1 MKEYII
7 KPSTPVSSLNSEAAD
22 VRSILALDLGIGS
35 YGIALQ
41 KRHGEGEQRQYSFPL
56 VRSCTLPG
64 DWASLDE
71 VRTARR
77 MWRTRIAHKQRE
89 KWLRTLFAQ
98 SGLSDAVLYGR
109 QISASKVKQADGSH
123 RYVLEKVG
131 DYRLEREFPPKL
143 GESARDGAPSDE
155 AGARTVYCGA
165 ALRCLLLLGAD
176 AQNAVQ
182 GRPLMSWQVFK
193 ALHSAIQKRGY
204 DPRVPWQRVAAPVS
218 IDTNSK
224 PKKGRKIDA
233 DTAIEEGAEAPA
245 KSESELAEEKENQ
258 ASEARSMT
266 MKAIVEGLHKDSRY
280 HYPCFWEAA
289 QMGLWSADEPTQLG
303 LRQSHHAHSCKWAD
317 RDDPAQ
323 ALKPAAERDKYARL
337 PAIFP
342 RQMVEAELMA
352 LCEAAAVLLPEL
364 AGQTLNIIYGPVGMA
379 YPTIPRRAQEQEE
392 LEKQRRASLAVL
404 PEEQRKKFVRG
415 KQAEWQGALSQKA
428 PTFDNR
434 GPSPCVL
441 FPHRFNVAKCDLRLA
456 KDGGIEPDSL
466 LAAEVS
472 FLLQLKNFR
481 FTPEARD
488 DTAPGGL
495 RDAFTATELKKIFE
509 ETFRNTVVP
518 RIQKGLSGAL
528 TKKMLCDWMGNNIGP
543 KTTPKPGLD
552 GKGKE
557 IIDTPK
563 SSGRARLSR
572 PGLRIVKA
580 LLLSGMAPSE
590 FKEALLDTTN
600 DEFRPLREAIK
611 FTKPGSNE
619 LNTDPMKGVTV
630 GDLAGLDNLGASWQ
644 KISVRDERLEEFNE
658 VSTQDRGAR
667 QAAISRMIGS
677 EVNPKIRHRLTLLD
691 QLLEDFM
698 EPDKIPDR
706 VVLEFAREEWLG
718 PKRKKELMDFQN
730 ERKEQNITA
739 RMNLGAGASQ
749 KGILKLQLCE
759 EQGHRCL
766 FCGGNFSSPD
776 TTSVTHGKL
785 SFDNAHLAHIVAD
798 TKGGP
803 RAYVN
808 LVLACDACNRAQGT
822 LYHADAFA
830 QKRFPLT
837 WDAFTGIVGGLS
849 KMRPFKKKILCT
861 KSEDEAAEMVQNK
874 TALQET
880 AWIAKLARVLVCL
893 KFGWR
898 LDAEGQERRIVVV
911 TGSVT
916 NRVATKYGLYSLL
929 GGRERIE
936 KLAKTKED
944 IETAMLKIEA
954 ADDES
959 LQELGDKLAKDWK
972 LKKRKGADTW
982 DHDYLLWCF
991 RRRLI
996 ANDDAINE
1004 KDRSDKR
1011 HHAVDAMI
1019 LSFLPHW
1026 AGNPGKNLYFGLPP
1040 GRNWKD
1046 EFKTRLDRVFPEIL
1060 VSEPPEIE
1068 ASFYGARKIGLHT
1081 VATKRFVLREIAY
1094 SGQPIAFSLST
1105 LKVSAQQIRDKI
1117 LRDTVLAFHAT
1128 NPKEGDWIEF
1138 CTKLESQG
1146 VYSGG
1151 PSVKR
1156 VRRNISKNLD
1166 EFADFSKDGSG
1177 AWRKGATNE
1186 GWYICEMRLEPVR
1199 YAVETVYVHQSKLAR
1214 EKQIKA
1220 HPDYSGVVGYYVKGE
1235 WISTS
1240 EPITGIKV
1248 PLPSGIYLIRSM
1260 RTRNDQTEGMIELS
1274 SVHGAK
1280 FNPISATRLM
1290 QAGMKKHKPNDS
1302 NL

>member
-7 KPSTPVSSLNSEAAD
+7 KPSTPVSSFNSESAD

-41 KRHGEGEQRQYSFPL
+41 KRHGEGEQRQFSFPV

-64 DWASLDE
+64 DWAGLDE

-89 KWLRTLFAQ
+89 KWLRTVFIQ
-98 SGLSDAVLYGR
+98 TGLSDAVLYGR
-109 QISASKVKQADGSH
+109 QISASKLKQPNGTY
-123 RYVLEKVG
+123 RYELAKTG
-131 DYRLEREFPPKL
+131 DYRLEREFPPQL
-143 GESARDGAPSDE
+143 GVQVNDGAPNDE
-155 AGARTVYCGA
+155 LGARTVYCGS
-165 ALRCLLLLGAD
+165 ALRCLLLLGIE
-176 AQNAVQ
+176 AQQAVQ

-204 DPRVPWQRVAAPVS
+204 DPRVPWQRVSAPVS
-218 IDTNSK
+218 LDTNSK
-224 PKKGRKIDA
+224 PKKGRKSDA
-233 DTAIEEGAEAPA
+233 DNAIDEGVEVQT

-258 ASEARSMT
+258 ASEARAMT

-289 QMGLWSADEPTQLG
+289 QMGLWSADEPTQVC
-303 LRQSHHAHSCKWAD
+303 LRQSHRANSCKWAD

-364 AGQTLNIIYGPVGMA
+364 AGQALNIIYGPVGMA
-379 YPTIPRRAQEQEE
+379 YPTIPRRAQDQEGV
-392 LEKQRRASLAVL
+392 EKHRRASLAAL

-415 KQAEWQGALSQKA
+415 KEAEWQGALSQKA

-441 FPHRFNVAKCDLRLA
+441 FPLRFNVAKCDLRLA
-456 KDGGIEPDSL
+456 KDGSIEPDSL
-466 LAAEVS
+466 LASEVS

-495 RDAFTATELKKIFE
+495 RDAFTAAELKQLFE
-509 ETFRNTVVP
+509 DTFLSTVVP

-528 TKKMLCDWMGNNIGP
+528 TKKMLCDWMGKNIGP

-572 PGLRIVKA
+572 PGLRLVKA
-580 LLLSGMAPSE
+580 LLLSGMAPAE
-590 FKEALLDTTN
+590 FKAALLDTTN

-611 FTKPGSNE
+611 LTKPDSNE
-619 LNTDPMKGVTV
+619 LNTDPMKGVTAD
-630 GDLAGLDNLGASWQ
+630 DLDGLDNLGTSWQ
-644 KISVRDERLEEFNE
+644 KISVRDERLEEFND
-658 VSTQDRGAR
+658 VSAQDREAR
-667 QAAISRMIGS
+667 QAAITRMISG

-698 EPDKIPDR
+698 GPDKMPDR

-739 RMNLGAGASQ
+739 RMNLGTGASQ

-776 TTSVTHGKL
+776 TVSVTHGEL

-837 WDAFTGIVGGLS
+837 WDTFTGIVGGLS

-954 ADDES
+954 ADEEA
-959 LQELGDKLAKDWK
+959 LQELGDKLAKEWK
-972 LKKRKGADTW
+972 LKKRKGSDTW

-1046 EFKTRLDRVFPEIL
+1046 EFSRYLGGLYPQVLI
-1060 VSEPPEIE
+1060 SAPPKLEQ
-1068 ASFYGARKIGLHT
+1068 SFYGARRTGLGT
-1081 VATKRFVLREIAY
+1081 AATKRYVLREIAY
-1094 SGQPIAFSLST
+1094 TGITPKYSDTTLLKQAKRIFDPI
-1105 LKVSAQQIRDKI
+1105 IRKA
-1117 LRDTVLAFHAT
+1117 VESFAA
-1128 NPKEGDWIEF
+1128 NKPKEADWLAYCDRLAREG
-1138 CTKLESQG
+1138 LRA
-1146 VYSGG
+1146 GG
-1151 PSVKR
+1151 PRIVN
-1156 VRRNISKNLD
+1156 VRRIVSDDLT
-1166 EFADFSKDGSG
+1166 EYADFSKDGSG
-1177 AWRKGATNE
+1177 AWRRGDSNQGWFVCQKKGQDA
-1186 GWYICEMRLEPVR
+1186 GYAIEP
-1199 YAVETVYVHQSKLAR
+1199 VYVHQSKEALEKELSEQGKYAR
-1214 EKQIKA
+1214 
-1220 HPDYSGVVGYYVKGE
+1220 VVGYFVRDE
-1235 WISTS
+1235 VVSLD
-1240 EPITGIKV
+1240 EPITGIKD
-1248 PLPSGIYLIRSM
+1248 PLPSGRFVIRSM
-1260 RTRNDQTEGMIELS
+1260 RLDGQVYLASNQGYNY
-1274 SVHGAK
+1274 
-1280 FNPISATRLM
+1280 NPTSITNLIL
-1290 QAGMKKHKPNDS
+1290 AGFKKGHS
-1302 NL
+1302 